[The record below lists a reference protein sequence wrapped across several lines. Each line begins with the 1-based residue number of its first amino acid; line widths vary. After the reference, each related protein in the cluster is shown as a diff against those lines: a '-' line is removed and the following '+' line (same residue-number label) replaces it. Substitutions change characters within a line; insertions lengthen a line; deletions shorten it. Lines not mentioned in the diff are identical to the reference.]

1 MPHEPLVY
9 RALGGYPVV
18 GRSPFGWLLRI
29 DSRSSE
35 LRGSN
40 CFNAEFSGVPNGVI
54 PQPRAAAPRLV
65 HRSGGNDPVS
75 SICDAI
81 GKDGLCP
88 LWALSRSRA
97 DALVPR
103 TPMPRTHREGE
114 EVYERRKPGSL
125 GTGIRSLGR
134 EVLRRLAQYRQSMG
148 RGRTMFNLPR

>member
-65 HRSGGNDPVS
+65 HRSGYINVF
-75 SICDAI
+75 
-81 GKDGLCP
+81 
-88 LWALSRSRA
+88 ALSRGRYASCCTILRSSSDVFGLRIDGA
-97 DALVPR
+97 SWLECLEQCCAFIDQRLV
-103 TPMPRTHREGE
+103 
-114 EVYERRKPGSL
+114 L
-125 GTGIRSLGR
+125 
-134 EVLRRLAQYRQSMG
+134 
-148 RGRTMFNLPR
+148 